1 MKQHTKPESELG
13 KNVAKALK
21 RAAKR
26 ARVVARQTGTSIHVE
41 SNGTIVAL
49 KP

>member
-1 MKQHTKPESELG
+1 MKAKTKPETELG

-26 ARVVARQTGTSIHVE
+26 AHEVARQHSTPIHVQ
-41 SNGTIVAL
+41 SNGTVVAI